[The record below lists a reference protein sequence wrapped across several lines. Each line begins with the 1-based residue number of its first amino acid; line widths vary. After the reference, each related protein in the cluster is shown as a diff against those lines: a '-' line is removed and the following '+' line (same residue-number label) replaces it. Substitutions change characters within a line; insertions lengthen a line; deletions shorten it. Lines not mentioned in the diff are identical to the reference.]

1 MTSQIIMPNES
12 KMNIK
17 DLDNFQRQLLSFTN
31 KEFARKNELKFS
43 ELLGQIEGYLF
54 VAEQKNYDKY
64 INHFI
69 ELDFIN
75 IYIKIL
81 NLGIKDLSYCILKT
95 LYFFHSNI
103 QNKVLT
109 FYIYS
114 KKIINKVINLFFD
127 DDEFLSLQV
136 NFMKSLSLKI
146 NYENLIFFY
155 DPNFN
160 YFPLLSKAFSLYD
173 NKDSMIRNVVK
184 NIFLALIKIKDNNL
198 INYLTNF
205 PICVYFPNIIFQI
218 KNIMIKLSSINFSKI
233 DHKIITEINNSFD
246 NLIDLILYLSDLF
259 DLNLDNINF
268 ILINCMIN
276 EIILPFSNIIL
287 NYKFNINKKINY
299 QFCLYFF
306 TIFIFQIKN
315 EFLQDLICY
324 ILFSDKIN
332 KEFLEIIKNYNY
344 FDFINNEIIKSIN
357 NMLKNCE
364 QTDIND
370 NDWKN
375 ISQYLKQSTEVDL
388 STGVY
393 NKNAIYLKI
402 CNFIKNNNENYCDN
416 EILINI
422 KEILENV
429 NEESVLD
436 NNILINCVYDLY
448 FKKIQN
454 NKSKEISNIDN
465 NSNNNVMVQKDLLG
479 INDILNSKA
488 NNNNQNNNNN
498 SNSNNNND
506 NINDNNNDNEN
517 NNINNNI
524 NDNINNIN
532 DNINDNNN
540 NINDN
545 INDNINNNI
554 NSINNI
560 NDNININSINNI
572 NDNTSNKINDINANL
587 QNLIFEE
594 ESNIIKATE
603 NKFVKLNEFLYNP
616 ILSSSFFTNLI
627 FEEKNFSLFNIFYKE
642 ITNSQ
647 IKYRKITNDL
657 IFSNIKY
664 LLEYIKN
671 FSKNGKEYINKIIF
685 PKLCISI
692 NKVYNEIETM
702 LNSNSKLQ
710 NLAFE
715 YSKTAY
721 DIYCKNIVKKVNDLL
736 TLPYL
741 IIPLKYAQ
749 NLNNYPENLKL
760 ETKPHEIFTNLL
772 FSFFNLYDL
781 IVDINSNKENT
792 IKSIKNNGFPL
803 SNESIKLFLGKV
815 YNSNEIGEDNCL
827 CQIIKNDNQNLLSMI
842 ILGGDTFYLGEILS
856 NNINQ
861 LNQIKIFKKITLRRL
876 RITANSNSNV
886 LINIIEESDNPL
898 EDQKKKPIIIH
909 GFNAKNTND
918 IYNYLNQQKI
928 MAQQFEYTL
937 FRSYIEEIIKTVNNN
952 YTNE

>member
-17 DLDNFQRQLLSFTN
+17 DLDNFQKQLLNFTN
-31 KEFARKNELKFS
+31 IEFARKNVLKFS

-54 VAEQKNYDKY
+54 VAEQKKNEKYVNY
-64 INHFI
+64 FI

-81 NLGIKDLSYCILKT
+81 NLQIKDLSYSILKT
-95 LYFFHSNI
+95 LYFFHTNI
-103 QNKVLT
+103 QNKILT

-146 NYENLIFFY
+146 DDENLVFFY
-155 DPNFN
+155 DANFN
-160 YFPLLSKAFSLYD
+160 NFPLLSKTFSLYD

-218 KNIMIKLSSINFSKI
+218 KNIMIKLSSINFSKL

-276 EIILPFSNIIL
+276 EIILPLSNIIL
-287 NYKFNINKKINY
+287 NYKFNINNKINY

-306 TIFIFQIKN
+306 TLFIFQIKN
-315 EFLQDLICY
+315 QFLQDLICY

-332 KEFLEIIKNYNY
+332 KDFLDIIKNYKY
-344 FDFINNEIIKSIN
+344 FDYINNQIIISIN

-370 NDWKN
+370 KDWKN
-375 ISQYLKQSTEVDL
+375 ISQYLKQCTEVDL

-393 NKNAIYLKI
+393 NKNAIYLLI
-402 CNFIKNNNENYCDN
+402 CNFIKNNNENYCVN
-416 EILINI
+416 EISINI
-422 KEILENV
+422 KEIFENLK
-429 NEESVLD
+429 EESVLD

-465 NSNNNVMVQKDLLG
+465 NIDNNVLVQKDLLG
-479 INDILNSKA
+479 LNDILNSEK
-488 NNNNQNNNNN
+488 NNNNENNNNN
-498 SNSNNNND
+498 SNYNNN
-506 NINDNNNDNEN
+506 NINDNNNDINNNKNNNINDIINDNNN
-517 NNINNNI
+517 NNINNNN

-532 DNINDNNN
+532 DDINNINFNININNDNNH
-540 NINDN
+540 
-545 INDNINNNI
+545 NNI
-554 NSINNI
+554 NSIEN
-560 NDNININSINNI
+560 NDNSL
-572 NDNTSNKINDINANL
+572 NKINENNENL

-594 ESNIIKATE
+594 ESNILTATE
-603 NKFVKLNEFLYNP
+603 NKFVKLNDLIYNP
-616 ILSSSFFTNLI
+616 ISSSNFFTNLI
-627 FEEKNFSLFNIFYKE
+627 FEEQNFSLFNIFYKE

-671 FSKNGKEYINKIIF
+671 FSQNGKEYINNIIF
-685 PKLCISI
+685 PKLCFSI

-702 LNSNSKLQ
+702 LNSNNFLQ

-721 DIYCKNIVKKVNDLL
+721 DIYCKNIIKKVNDLL

-749 NLNNYPENLKL
+749 NLSNYPENLKL

-781 IVDINSNKENT
+781 IVEINSDKENT

-827 CQIIKNDNQNLLSMI
+827 CQIIKNDNQSMLSMI

-856 NNINQ
+856 NDINQ

-876 RITANSNSNV
+876 KITANNKSNV

-898 EDQKKKPIIIH
+898 EDQKKKPIIIN
-909 GFNAKNTND
+909 GFNAKNTSD

-952 YTNE
+952 YNKE